1 MVIDHLSAKYM
12 IPLRRSVLSI
22 FMLRDG
28 TLITMSA
35 SPCAGVLDPIYL
47 RLDQEDGLLR
57 RTCDAS
63 MLLEALLDV
72 VVDIA
77 IETCKTFETEILKIE
92 AGCLVNP
99 EMETVRHLHIISSQ
113 LIRLKRTL
121 APLSKV
127 LYTLR
132 DQDSQRALA
141 SMFYAARPLPPHMA
155 AATAATGSMTPP
167 TLPPPGDLAPSSSG
181 YVSSTTKVYLSDVID
196 HLDTVLAS
204 FDQYIATCE
213 HLTDYIFN
221 MLSFITNA
229 SMERL
234 SLVTVIFLPL
244 TFMAGYY
251 GMNFTSFPALDNPD
265 AYFWVVSGPLV
276 VGFFVIFCWSYIV
289 NAVKVLGRIVWRRR
303 HREQQQQMMQQ
314 VSMRRRKHVG

>member
-1 MVIDHLSAKYM
+1 
-12 IPLRRSVLSI
+12 
-22 FMLRDG
+22 
-28 TLITMSA
+28 
-35 SPCAGVLDPIYL
+35 
-47 RLDQEDGLLR
+47 
-57 RTCDAS
+57 
-63 MLLEALLDV
+63 
-72 VVDIA
+72 
-77 IETCKTFETEILKIE
+77 
-92 AGCLVNP
+92 
-99 EMETVRHLHIISSQ
+99 
-113 LIRLKRTL
+113 
-121 APLSKV
+121 
-127 LYTLR
+127 
-132 DQDSQRALA
+132 
-141 SMFYAARPLPPHMA
+141 MA
-155 AATAATGSMTPP
+155 AAASPLAGGGPHLGAVGTAGGGGTMTPIHGAPGIPP
-167 TLPPPGDLAPSSSG
+167 TPSPSYPPPTGGVDLALAPGGSSSG

-276 VGFFVIFCWSYIV
+276 VGFFVIFCWSYIL
-289 NAVKVLGRIVWRRR
+289 NGFKVLGRIVWRRR
-303 HREQQQQMMQQ
+303 HSEQQQQQQ
-314 VSMRRRKHVG
+314 QQEKANMMRRRRMSRRG